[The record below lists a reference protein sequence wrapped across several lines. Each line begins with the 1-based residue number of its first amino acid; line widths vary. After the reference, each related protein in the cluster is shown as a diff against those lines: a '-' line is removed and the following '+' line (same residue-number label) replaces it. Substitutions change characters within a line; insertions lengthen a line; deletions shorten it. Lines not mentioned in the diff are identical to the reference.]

1 MIQKYWKWFG
11 GVAAVVALLT
21 SFVFNVDKLFTK
33 GFTAWEDRS
42 ITEQIYEFERTHI
55 ILGDEQTEEGETII
69 TYRTCYAPEVPYTLS
84 FIVNGRNVFSVD
96 VDPSVHGSVFTQH
109 CETFTG
115 RPLPFELK
123 DGDKLTV
130 KYNFK
135 GYNSFE
141 TIYLKK

>member
-11 GVAAVVALLT
+11 GAAATVALFT
-21 SFVFNVDKLFTK
+21 GFVFNVDKLFTK

-42 ITEQIYEFERTHI
+42 IVEQIYEFERAHI
-55 ILGDEQTEEGETII
+55 VLGDEQVDGETVL
-69 TYRTCYAPEVPYTLS
+69 TYRTCYAPEVPYQLS

-96 VDPSVHGSVFTQH
+96 VDPTVHGSVFTQH

-123 DGDKLTV
+123 PGDKLTV
-130 KYNFK
+130 KYNYHEY
-135 GYNSFE
+135 GSFE
-141 TIYLKK
+141 TIYLKP